1 MLLPFLPYL
10 FALSGATLV
19 LALGEPAAEATVLA
33 PAELGL
39 AALGLLALGLLL
51 GHLPE
56 SMLGSRLPT
65 RVSLRRVLLLGV
77 WLGLLAAPP
86 LHGGL
91 FALARGRTGGD
102 EALLLAVLALYW
114 VADTCTL
121 QPLGPGGEGG
131 AAAQGRRLLR
141 HLGVPLPLLA
151 LYGGGVA
158 LSALAEPFGAA
169 AAGWLPGWLR
179 MALQMT
185 GAMAAMALLTPHLI
199 RWCWVLPTLRPP
211 ESERLVAQE
220 LAANGVRATR
230 VLEWPEPLMGSI
242 TAGVVGLL
250 PGFRFLLVAP
260 TLARALT
267 PEELRSV
274 TAHEAAHV
282 RHRHLWYYLA
292 AMLAFAILFQLASQL
307 LVLAG
312 LVVRAVPPL
321 WLMVTLELL
330 ALLAF
335 LRFGLGFLSREF
347 ERQAD
352 GHALRRTGLAP
363 FQSAMA
369 KVALLN
375 RIPIEVDNW
384 HHYGVG
390 RRIEFARRAS
400 VEPETLDSHDRR
412 VARIKALGL
421 ATLGAIVVAQVALS
435 GTDAANRLVERVWEP
450 RIAGI
455 AEPTPTELRLLEAL
469 AMYAYEQRDL
479 VRAERYF
486 RRLIA
491 WRPAD
496 PRGQNN
502 LAWLLATREPTD
514 PQALAESLRLAMS
527 AAQTS
532 ESAYIWDTLAEA
544 YARGGHAEKAR
555 AAAAHALELAEA
567 GLGRGEASLAYYRDR
582 LRTLG
587 GGAVQ

>member
-19 LALGEPAAEATVLA
+19 LALGEPLVDATVLG
-33 PAELGL
+33 PVELGL
-39 AALGLLALGLLL
+39 AALGLLALGLLV
-51 GHLPE
+51 GHVPE
-56 SMLGSRLPT
+56 AMLGSRVPT
-65 RVSLRRVLLLGV
+65 RISLRRVLLLGM

-91 FALARGRTGGD
+91 FALARGRPGGD
-102 EALLLAVLALYW
+102 EALLLAVLAIYW
-114 VADTCTL
+114 LADSFTL
-121 QPLGPGGEGG
+121 QPLGPGGAGG
-131 AAAQGRRLLR
+131 AAAQVRRLLR
-141 HLGVPLPLLA
+141 HLGVPLPLLL
-151 LYGGGVA
+151 LYAGGVV
-158 LSALAEPFGAA
+158 LNALAQPLGAA
-169 AAGWLPGWLR
+169 AAGGLPGWLR
-179 MALQMT
+179 TALQMT
-185 GAMAAMALLTPHLI
+185 GALALMVLLTPHLI
-199 RWCWVLPTLRPP
+199 RWCWALPPLRPP
-211 ESERLVAQE
+211 ESERLVAEE

-242 TAGVVGLL
+242 TAGVVGLV
-250 PGFRFLLVAP
+250 PGFRFLLFGP

-267 PEELRSV
+267 PEELRAV

-292 AMLAFAILFQLASQL
+292 AILAFAIVFQLLSQA
-307 LVLAG
+307 LVLGG

-321 WLMVTLELL
+321 WLMVTLEVL
-330 ALLAF
+330 ALVAF
-335 LRFGLGFLSREF
+335 LRFGLGFLSRQF

-363 FQSAMA
+363 FQAAMA

-375 RIPIEVDNW
+375 RIPIEADNW

-390 RRIEFARRAS
+390 RRLEFARQAS
-400 VEPETLDSHDRR
+400 AEPDRLARHDRR

-421 ATLGAIVVAQVALS
+421 AALVAIVAVQLALV
-435 GTDAANRLVERVWEP
+435 GTDAANRVVERVWEP

-491 WRPAD
+491 WRPDD
-496 PRGQNN
+496 PRDQNN
-502 LAWLLATREPTD
+502 LAWLLATREPAER
-514 PQALAESLRLAMS
+514 QALDESLRLAMS

-555 AAAAHALELAEA
+555 AAAAHALELAE
-567 GLGRGEASLAYYRDR
+567 GGQGRGEASLAYYRAR
-582 LRTLG
+582 LRALG
-587 GGAVQ
+587 GGTMP